1 VTLTE
6 EDRFRGAIIETLMCR
21 RAVDL
26 DAICAEHGRSAAELA
41 PEREALAGMQ
51 ADGLVEVSGDRVALT
66 PVGQP
71 WLRSVARVFD
81 LRSGA
86 QSRFSRVL

>member
-1 VTLTE
+1 M
-6 EDRFRGAIIETLMCR
+6 A
-21 RAVDL
+21 
-26 DAICAEHGRSAAELA
+26 
-41 PEREALAGMQ
+41 
-51 ADGLVEVSGDRVALT
+51 ADGLIALSGDTVALT
-66 PVGQP
+66 PLGQP